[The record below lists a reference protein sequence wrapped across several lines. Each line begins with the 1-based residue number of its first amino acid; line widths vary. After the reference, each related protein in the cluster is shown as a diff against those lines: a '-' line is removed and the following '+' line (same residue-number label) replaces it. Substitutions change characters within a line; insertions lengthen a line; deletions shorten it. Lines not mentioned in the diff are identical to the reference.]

1 MSLPWKVTI
10 AFLGSVN
17 KQAFKNLK
25 KKKTA
30 KNVNNSQKP
39 KRMFLEV
46 KMQQDRCRWCIYSL
60 NSIKRADIMYF
71 PANKWQTRS
80 RVPYLEVSK

>member
-25 KKKTA
+25 KKKQ
-30 KNVNNSQKP
+30 QKTSIIL
-39 KRMFLEV
+39 RN
-46 KMQQDRCRWCIYSL
+46 L
-60 NSIKRADIMYF
+60 NECF
-71 PANKWQTRS
+71 
-80 RVPYLEVSK
+80 

>member
-25 KKKTA
+25 KKPA

-46 KMQQDRCRWCIYSL
+46 KMQEDPRRWWYYTL
-60 NSIKRADIMYF
+60 NLIKTAEIIYF
-71 PANKWQTRS
+71 PANKQETRF
-80 RVPYLEVSK
+80 RVSYLEVSK

>member
-25 KKKTA
+25 KKK
-30 KNVNNSQKP
+30 NSK
-39 KRMFLEV
+39 KR
-46 KMQQDRCRWCIYSL
+46 Q
-60 NSIKRADIMYF
+60 
-71 PANKWQTRS
+71 
-80 RVPYLEVSK
+80 